1 MPGASLARIT
11 PANGAYLNL
20 LFLWRRPHRESPLIA
35 QDANVM
41 RLLPATVMDTAES
54 SHSKAARY
62 TSNY

>member
-1 MPGASLARIT
+1 MARIA

-20 LFLWRRPHRESPLIA
+20 LFLWRRQYRESPLIA

-41 RLLPATVMDTAES
+41 RLLPVTVMDTAER

-62 TSNY
+62 TSSY